1 MLKFRQNVYL
11 KRALLHASDM
21 PAITLSGDMN
31 LSRQQMINVWPF
43 FLFFYSSLES
53 LGPITDKVQV
63 QASDASYIK

>member
-1 MLKFRQNVYL
+1 MLKFRQKVYL

-43 FLFFYSSLES
+43 FFYSSLES